1 MTPADLNDVVASIVA
16 LFHAAVLALGVV
28 VLFHLRK
35 LIQLQEKSLA
45 LEEKVK
51 LPDPLQLRVIEAAE
65 DWYDDKKG
73 SKERLRAV
81 IEQRRGITPFRLIPR

>member
-1 MTPADLNDVVASIVA
+1 MNPSPAEIASGIVSV
-16 LFHAAVLALGVV
+16 FEVSVLLLGFV
-28 VLFHLRK
+28 VLVHLRK
-35 LIQLQEKSLA
+35 LIEIQARL
-45 LEEKVK
+45 LESQQRQQQ
-51 LPDPLQLRVIEAAE
+51 PDPLQLRVIEAAE